1 MATSFL
7 DIRQLECFIA
17 VAEELH
23 MGRAASRLHMTQPP
37 LTRRINRLEHDLG
50 VRLFLRHS
58 GGMQLTEPGAVL
70 LDRAYRIVRLSDH
83 AVERTRMADRGH
95 VGELTIGYFGS
106 TIFDAVPRLLRGFL
120 DTHPDIALRLEL
132 APKNVQA
139 EAIADGRMHI
149 GFSRLYRDEPG
160 LTVRRIATEPVF
172 VALPDSHPL
181 LRQGEIRVA
190 DLRDE
195 EIVLFPSAP
204 RPSFADEI
212 SQICKNAGF
221 VIRVARE
228 AEDAV
233 TALSYVAISGLSA
246 IVPRSATRIGLPGV
260 SFVPLGD
267 APWQDLS
274 CLHRAGEVVPVVRS
288 FLNYL
293 DGWTDAKDGIGA
305 AIPNR
310 LRADTNP
317 VTR

>member
-1 MATSFL
+1 MSTSFL

-50 VRLFLRHS
+50 VRLFVRQS
-58 GGMQLTEPGAVL
+58 AGMQLTDPGAVL
-70 LDRAYRIVRLSDH
+70 LDRAYRIVSLSDH
-83 AVERTRMADRGH
+83 AVERTRLADRGH

-120 DTHPDIALRLEL
+120 DVHPEVTLRIEL

-139 EAIADGRMHI
+139 EAIADGRMHL
-149 GFSRLYRDEPG
+149 GFSRLYREEPG
-160 LTVRRIATEPVF
+160 LKVRRIATEPVF

-181 LRQGEIRVA
+181 LRRDEIRLV

-195 EIVLFPSAP
+195 GIVLFPSAP
-204 RPSFADEI
+204 RPSFADEV

-221 VIRVARE
+221 VIRVAHE

-233 TALSYVAISGLSA
+233 TALSYVSASGLCT
-246 IVPRSATRIGLPGV
+246 IVPRSATRIGFPGV

-274 CLHRAGEVVPVVRS
+274 CLYRAGEVAPVVRS
-288 FLNYL
+288 FLAYL
-293 DGWTDAKDGIGA
+293 DGSTDAKEA
-305 AIPNR
+305 K
-310 LRADTNP
+310 
-317 VTR
+317 

>member
-1 MATSFL
+1 MATSLL

-50 VRLFLRHS
+50 VRLFARHS

-83 AVERTRMADRGH
+83 AVERTRLADRGH
-95 VGELTIGYFGS
+95 VGELAIGYFGT

-120 DTHPDIALRLEL
+120 GRHPEVALRLEL

-149 GFSRLYRDEPG
+149 GFSRFYRDEPG
-160 LTVRRIATEPVF
+160 LTVRRVCTEPVF

-181 LRQGEIRVA
+181 LRRGEVRVA

-212 SQICKNAGF
+212 SQICNDAGF
-221 VIRVARE
+221 VVRVACE

-233 TALSYVAISGLSA
+233 TALSYVAASGLCA
-246 IVPRSATRIGLPGV
+246 IVPRSATCIGLPGV
-260 SFVPLGD
+260 SFALLGD
-267 APWQDLS
+267 ARWQDLS
-274 CLHRAGEVVPVVRS
+274 CLHRAGEVAPVARS

-293 DGWTDAKDGIGA
+293 DNWTEAKERARI
-305 AIPNR
+305 AIPK
-310 LRADTNP
+310 
-317 VTR
+317 